1 MFNYDNLSPEAQFRV
16 EVLNKGFLNHQS
28 FQTMMEDL
36 KKRLPVRRLDV
47 YSMPNIG
54 ATIVLPKQLPS
65 TEIRNAVTEVY
76 KAFIKSVLENCR
88 GRRDLER
95 FVRLAHTVHER
106 LCTGAGNINLLLNIV
121 NYETANITPSDVMPV
136 EGSTEYI
143 VNIMP

>member
-16 EVLNKGFLNHQS
+16 EVLNKGFMNHQS
-28 FQTMMEDL
+28 FQVMMEDL
-36 KKRLPVRRLDV
+36 KKRLPVRRLGV

-54 ATIVLPKQLPS
+54 ATIVLPRQLQS
-65 TEIRNAVTEVY
+65 TEINNAVTEVY
-76 KAFIKSVLENCR
+76 KAFIKSVLENCK

-106 LCTGAGNINLLLNIV
+106 LCTGTGNITLLLNIV
-121 NYETANITPSDVMPV
+121 KYETANIIPSDVLPV